1 MYATLEIIF
10 QLPHS
15 QASENWEIQPVLPF
29 NMLHFGSSQQF
40 IWQACA
46 PNVPFSLVTDGVH
59 YTQDCMPH
67 VQYLILELGK
77 DIQQIPLTTKLLDIS
92 LEGKKSINKLEVNIF
107 SAW

>member
-1 MYATLEIIF
+1 
-10 QLPHS
+10 
-15 QASENWEIQPVLPF
+15 
-29 NMLHFGSSQQF
+29 MLHFGSSQQF

-77 DIQQIPLTTKLLDIS
+77 DIQQIPLTTELLPYHWK
-92 LEGKKSINKLEVNIF
+92 GRKSINELEVNIF